1 MSQPFDRSCKHEA
14 RGDLDVAR
22 GEFWVE
28 NTFQMPAQRHNLS
41 AFEQNRVYLNQT
53 GQRFIEVSHASRANI
68 DSDSRSAVIA
78 DFDGDLAPDVLVG
91 SVGGGPLRLFKN
103 QFPVS
108 GQRIRLN
115 LIGHRSN
122 RHGIGARVTLKCGQ
136 RQIVRDLFP
145 ADGFMGQSPVNWI
158 IGAGPVEHV
167 DQLIVRWP
175 SGLTQ
180 QFEGVPVGHVITIEE
195 SNDKLSVEALSK

>member
-1 MSQPFDRSCKHEA
+1 VSQPFDRSSRHKA

-28 NTFQMPAQRHNLS
+28 NTFQMPSQRHNLS
-41 AFEQNRVYLNQT
+41 AFEQNRVYLNQD
-53 GQRFIEVSHASRANI
+53 GQRFLEVSHASRANI
-68 DSDSRSAVIA
+68 DSDSRSAIIA

-115 LIGHRSN
+115 LIGHDSN
-122 RHGIGARVTLKCGQ
+122 RHGIGARVTLQCGQ

-145 ADGFMGQSPVNWI
+145 ADGFMGQSPTNFI
-158 IGAGPVEHV
+158 IGTGQV
-167 DQLIVRWP
+167 DSVDRLIVRWS

-180 QFEGVPVGHVITIEE
+180 QFDGVPVGHVVTIEE
-195 SNDKLSVEALSK
+195 SNDQLKVAPF